1 MAVGDDRGA
10 PGDRAGVI
18 VLDAVVRP
26 KWPSEPPRSAGPGGL
41 LQIRGSVVARAMPSG
56 ALAQAA
62 WRGGDVLLRAEA
74 ETEHD
79 ARDALE
85 RMRFVLALDDDL
97 APFHARF
104 RADPLLGRFIRAN
117 PRLRVLRKPTPF
129 EALAN
134 AICEQ
139 LIDTQAAGDIV
150 WALTRA
156 LGARH
161 PKGPWIA
168 PPPHALDNQAK
179 LEQAGLAP
187 ARARTLA
194 RAARAVARGEI
205 DPGAPPSTKDRARLA
220 AIPGIGEWTL
230 AHLDLFGRGVYDVPL
245 ERDVG
250 MRNAYARVAGR
261 RTGGVT
267 EDEFKEVLDGYRP
280 YQGLAAMY
288 LVGAGWRSSGRWAQ
302 SRHALRRR

>member
-1 MAVGDDRGA
+1 VT
-10 PGDRAGVI
+10 V
-18 VLDAVVRP
+18 VVDAVVRP
-26 KWPSEPPRSAGPGGL
+26 AWPSEPPRSPGPGGL
-41 LQIRGSVVARAMPSG
+41 LQIRGGVVARAMPSG

-62 WRGGDVLLRAEA
+62 WRGDDVHLRAEA
-74 ETEHD
+74 RTEED
-79 ARDALE
+79 ARDALA

-104 RADPLLGRFIRAN
+104 RADPLLGRAIRGR
-117 PRLRVLRKPTPF
+117 PRLRVLRKPAPF
-129 EALAN
+129 EALVD

-139 LIDTQAAGDIV
+139 LIDTQAAGNII

-156 LGARH
+156 HGARH

-168 PPPHALDNQAK
+168 PAPSALDNAAALQR
-179 LEQAGLAP
+179 AGLAP
-187 ARARTLA
+187 GRARTLA
-194 RAARAVARGEI
+194 RVARATARGEV
-205 DPGAPPSTKDRARLA
+205 DPGAAPGTPSRARLQ
-220 AIPGIGEWTL
+220 AIPGVGEWTL

-261 RTGGVT
+261 RTGSVT
-267 EDEFKEVLDGYRP
+267 EEQFKAVLDGYRP

-288 LVGAGWRSSGRWAQ
+288 LVLVGWRGGGRWAQ
-302 SRHALRRR
+302 SPHALRRR